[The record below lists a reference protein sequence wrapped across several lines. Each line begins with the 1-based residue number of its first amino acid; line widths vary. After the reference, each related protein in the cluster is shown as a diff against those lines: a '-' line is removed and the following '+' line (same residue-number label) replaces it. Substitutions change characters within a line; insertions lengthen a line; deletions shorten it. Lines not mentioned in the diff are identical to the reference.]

1 MKVTIEEVRKP
12 AEIPY
17 YVVTNG
23 DHVKVFSFMDGV
35 PESSPLNKEKALSDA
50 REFALILKSGIQE
63 TRTLIETL

>member
-17 YVVTNG
+17 YFVNDGST
-23 DHVKVFSFMDGV
+23 VKCFSFMDGV
-35 PESSPLNKEKALSDA
+35 PGSSPYNKEKALSDA
-50 REFALILKSGIQE
+50 REFALILKSGMQE